1 MMLYTKGRLKIVKFF
16 SWYIKFNVI
25 IQFYKLPR
33 KVTTFF
39 SNIQTFAKK
48 SFNMPTTFP
57 PCLLRY
63 HSEGGAKRYRA
74 LAAKNSEGRP
84 KEERSVIVPLWLRTP
99 KEDRRNSEGGA
110 KRYRALAAKN
120 SKGGAIS
127 LSLFLRKYYKQKRS
141 AP

>member
-1 MMLYTKGRLKIVKFF
+1 MPLRLRTPKEDRR
-16 SWYIKFNVI
+16 N
-25 IQFYKLPR
+25 
-33 KVTTFF
+33 
-39 SNIQTFAKK
+39 
-48 SFNMPTTFP
+48 
-57 PCLLRY
+57 
-63 HSEGGAKRYRA
+63 SEGGAKRYRA